1 MITLKNCSHAHQI
14 SVLNSEFFPL
24 HIHPK
29 DTHKSHS
36 NSLFLNHCKLSF
48 PYSWKQRKVRLGFV
62 GGGIKAEMQ
71 SNPKTTKT
79 KSTSQSV
86 KALVTV
92 KQSGGGILKNLV
104 NGGIDG
110 IKDFVGKTLALE
122 LVSDEIDPKSNSE
135 TKTKKSNVHKTE
147 TKEDDVQ
154 YEATF
159 ELPLGF
165 GNVGAVLVQNED
177 HDELFLKS
185 IVLDGLPNGPVH
197 FPCESWIQPK
207 SDSPEKR
214 VFFSNKLYLPSQTP
228 SGLRMLRE
236 KELKLIRG
244 NGEGERKSTDR
255 IYDYDVYN
263 DLGNPDSNIEL
274 KRPVLGGSKQYP
286 YPRRCRTG
294 RNLSKADPLSEEK
307 ISNFYVPR
315 DEVFSEIKQTQFTTT
330 TISAGVSLVLES
342 IDALL
347 SDQNLGF
354 VSFEDIETLYKEGFH
369 LPPLQ
374 DNGLNVIQRLIP
386 KLLSVVNDTQNLLR
400 FDTPEALKRDRFFWL
415 SDEQFGRETLAGVN
429 PYSIQLVKEWPLRSK
444 LDPQIYG
451 SPESAITKE
460 VIEPQI
466 IGYCTIE
473 EAMKEKKLFMLDYH
487 DLFLP
492 FVSKVREL
500 EGTTLYGSRTLFIL
514 TEQGTLKPLAIELT
528 RPPIEGKPQW
538 KQVFTPATS
547 STSHATSL
555 WLWRLAKAHVLAHDS
570 GYHELV
576 SHWLRTHCA
585 VEPFI
590 IATNRQLSTMHPIYR
605 FLHPHTR
612 YTMEINSLAR
622 EFLISANGVIERSF
636 TPMKYAVEIS
646 SVAYDQLWQFDL
658 QSLPN
663 DLIYRGMAVEDPNAP
678 HGLKLTIEDY
688 PFANDGLLIW
698 DAIKEWVTDYVNH
711 YYPSPSLIES
721 DQELQA
727 WWTEIRTVGHGDKSE
742 EPWWPNLKTPK
753 DLIEII
759 TTIAW
764 VTSAHHAAVNFAQ
777 YTYGGYFPNRP
788 TIARINIPTEDP
800 SEIELKKLLNNP
812 EKTFLECLPSQ
823 IQSTLVMVVLNLLSD
838 HSPDEEYIG
847 QNVEQSW
854 LENPT
859 IKGAFEKFS
868 TKLKEIEGIIDSRNA
883 DYNLKNRNGAGV
895 VPYELLKPTSGP
907 GLTGKGV
914 PYSISI

>member
-1 MITLKNCSHAHQI
+1 M
-14 SVLNSEFFPL
+14 
-24 HIHPK
+24 
-29 DTHKSHS
+29 
-36 NSLFLNHCKLSF
+36 
-48 PYSWKQRKVRLGFV
+48 KVV
-62 GGGIKAEMQ
+62 MAT
-71 SNPKTTKT
+71 TTKNANT
-79 KSTSQSV
+79 ITTSQSV

-92 KQSGGGILKNLV
+92 KQSGGGIIRNLV
-104 NGGIDG
+104 NGGLDG
-110 IKDFVGKTLALE
+110 IRELVGKTLVLE
-122 LVSDEIDPKSNSE
+122 LVSDEIDSKSNSE
-135 TKTKKSNVHKTE
+135 RKTKKSNVHKTE
-147 TKEDDVQ
+147 TKEDEVL

-159 ELPLGF
+159 DLPEAF

-177 HDELFLKS
+177 HNEVFLKS
-185 IVLDGLPNGPVH
+185 IVLDGFPNGPLH
-197 FPCESWIQPK
+197 FTCDSWIQPK
-207 SDSPEKR
+207 SDSPVKR
-214 VFFSNKLYLPSQTP
+214 VFFSDKSYLPSQTP
-228 SGLRMLRE
+228 SGLRKLRE
-236 KELKLIRG
+236 EELKQKRG

-263 DLGNPDSNIEL
+263 DLGDPDSNIDL
-274 KRPVLGGSKQYP
+274 KRPVLGGTRQYP

-294 RNLSKADPLSEEK
+294 RKHSEADPSSEK
-307 ISNFYVPR
+307 KASNFYVPR
-315 DEVFSEIKQTQFTTT
+315 DEIFSEIKQTQFTTT
-330 TISAGVSLVLES
+330 TISSAVSLVLES
-342 IDALL
+342 LDAILT
-347 SDQNLGF
+347 DQSLGF
-354 VSFEDIETLYKEGFH
+354 VSFEDIDTLYKEGFH
-369 LPPLQ
+369 VPALQ
-374 DNGLNVIQRLIP
+374 ANGNALQRVIP
-386 KLLSVVNDTQNLLR
+386 KLLSVVNDKQNLLR
-400 FDTPEALKRDRFFWL
+400 FDTPDAFKRDRFFWL
-415 SDEQFGRETLAGVN
+415 SDEQFARETLAGVN

-451 SPESAITKE
+451 PPESAITKE

-466 IGYCTIE
+466 IGYCTVE
-473 EAMKEKKLFMLDYH
+473 EAIKEKKLFMLDYH

-492 FVSKVREL
+492 YVRKVREIK
-500 EGTTLYGSRTLFIL
+500 GTTLYGSRTLFFL
-514 TEQGTLKPLAIELT
+514 TEQSTLKPLAIELT
-528 RPPIEGKPQW
+528 RPDMEGKPQW
-538 KQVFTPATS
+538 KQVFTPATHS
-547 STSHATSL
+547 SSHATKL

-605 FLHPHTR
+605 LLHPHMR

-622 EFLISANGVIERSF
+622 EVLISANGVIESSF
-636 TPMKYAVEIS
+636 SPRKYSMEIS

-658 QSLPN
+658 QALPN
-663 DLIYRGMAVEDPNAP
+663 DLIFRGMAVADPNAP

-698 DAIKEWVTDYVNH
+698 DAIKEWVSEYVNH
-711 YYPSPSLIES
+711 YYPSSSTIEF

-764 VTSAHHAAVNFAQ
+764 VSSAHHAAVNFAQ

-788 TIARINIPTEDP
+788 TIVRNNIPTEDP
-800 SEIELKKLLNNP
+800 SKEELEKLINNP
-812 EKTFLECLPSQ
+812 EKTFLESLPSQ
-823 IQSTLVMVVLNLLSD
+823 IQATLVMVVLNLLSN

-847 QNVEQSW
+847 QYVEQSW
-854 LENPT
+854 VENQT
-859 IKGAFEKFS
+859 IKAAFERFS

-883 DYNLKNRNGAGV
+883 NCDLKNRNGAGV
-895 VPYELLKPTSGP
+895 VPYELMKPFSGP
-907 GLTGKGV
+907 GVTGKGV